1 MSDILEVEKDD
12 LALAGELKT
21 HKNIHTN
28 HSYKLIELS
37 DGYAKT
43 SINSKKTETVDKEN
57 IIYDGSIFS
66 AANFC
71 AMAAINE
78 EHTFLISANIDFL
91 NQINIEDEE
100 VIFEARAKANISGKK
115 QIEVQGKVKDI
126 TVFLG
131 DFVAMKLDNKSLIK
145 PNKTTK

>member
-1 MSDILEVEKDD
+1 MSEVLEVEKDD
-12 LALAGELKT
+12 IALASELNS

-28 HSYKLIELS
+28 HSYKLIELAE
-37 DGYAKT
+37 GYAKT
-43 SINSKKTETVDKEN
+43 SINSQKSETVDKEN
-57 IIYDGSIFS
+57 VIYDGSIFS

-71 AMAAINE
+71 AMAAVNE

-91 NQINIEDEE
+91 NQINTEDEE
-100 VIFEARAKANISGKK
+100 VIFEARAKSNISGKK
-115 QIEVQGKVKDI
+115 QIEVQGKVNDI

-145 PNKTTK
+145 AGKSTK